1 MAKRISDFQKEE
13 ITKSFIGG
21 STIEEIAKR
30 YDFTKITIC
39 RNLKKSLGEEK
50 FKRINKEIKLGL
62 KPSKTLIEE
71 ISSDNKFSNILKSSK
86 KNKFLDDELAIE
98 SPENTFPQANFVE
111 IQPLA
116 EVFEDLPQKDFSSVS
131 VKSIEFPNVVYM
143 IISNTF
149 ELETKQLKDYP
160 AWQFLPLEDLERNT
174 LEIFHDLKSAKG
186 LCNKNQ
192 KVIKVPNT
200 NVFKIVAPILI
211 TKGIT
216 RIISNDQLIAL

>member
-13 ITKSFIGG
+13 IVENFIKGI
-21 STIEEIAKR
+21 SIEEIALR
-30 YDFTKITIC
+30 YNFTKLTIS

-50 FKRINKEIKLGL
+50 FKEIKLGL

-131 VKSIEFPNVVYM
+131 IKSIEFPNVVYM

-174 LEIFHDLKSAKG
+174 LEIFHDLKSAKS

-211 TKGIT
+211 TKGIS

>member
-13 ITKSFIGG
+13 IIENFIKGI
-21 STIEEIAKR
+21 SIEEIALK
-30 YDFTKITIC
+30 YNFTKLTIS

-50 FKRINKEIKLGL
+50 FKEIKLGL
-62 KPSKTLIEE
+62 KPSKKINEE
-71 ISSDNKFSNILKSSK
+71 ILSNNKFSNILNSNK
-86 KNKFLDDELAIE
+86 KNKFLEDEFASL
-98 SPENTFPQANFVE
+98 SPENTFPQTNFVE

-116 EVFEDLPQKDFSSVS
+116 EVFEDLLQKDLSSVS
-131 VKSIEFPNVVYM
+131 IKSIEFPNVVYM

-149 ELETKQLKDYP
+149 ELVTKQLKDYP
-160 AWQFLPLEDLERNT
+160 VWQFLPLEDLERNT

-200 NVFKIVAPILI
+200 NVFKIAAPILI
-211 TKGIT
+211 TKGIS
-216 RIISNDQLIAL
+216 RIISNDQLISL